1 MKKIILKRLSKKILK
16 NIEIHNKLLNLNNVI
31 FKSINQIS
39 KSLKNNGKIMLCGNG
54 GSAADAQHLA
64 AEFLVRLR
72 PKVNR
77 KPLPAITLAQDPST
91 ITAVSNDYD
100 FKYLFSRNL
109 RALAKK
115 NDVLIAISTS
125 GNSKNII
132 EVLKEAKKLKIKSIA
147 LLGCGGGIAKKF
159 TDYPI
164 VVESNNTASIQ
175 ETHIF
180 LGHFIFENVEDIILN
195 RNISS

>member
-1 MKKIILKRLSKKILK
+1 MKKIILKRLSKKILQ
-16 NIEIHNKLLNLNNVI
+16 NIKIHNKLLNLNNVI

-180 LGHFIFENVEDIILN
+180 LGHFIFENVEDILLN

>member
-1 MKKIILKRLSKKILK
+1 MKKIILKRLSKKILQ
-16 NIEIHNKLLNLNNVI
+16 NIEVHNKLVDLNNVI
-31 FKSINQIS
+31 SKSITQIS

-77 KPLPAITLAQDPST
+77 KPLPAITLTQDPST

-180 LGHFIFENVEDIILN
+180 LGHFIFENVEDILLN
-195 RNISS
+195 RNIGS

>member
-1 MKKIILKRLSKKILK
+1 MKKIILKRLSKKILQ

-115 NDVLIAISTS
+115 NDVLIAISTT

>member
-1 MKKIILKRLSKKILK
+1 MKKIILKRLSKKILQ
-16 NIEIHNKLLNLNNVI
+16 NIEVHNKLVDLI
-31 FKSINQIS
+31 SKSITQIS

-77 KPLPAITLAQDPST
+77 KPLPAITLTQDPST

-180 LGHFIFENVEDIILN
+180 LGHFIFENVEDILLN
-195 RNISS
+195 RNIGS

>member
-1 MKKIILKRLSKKILK
+1 MKKIILKRLSNKILQ

>member
-1 MKKIILKRLSKKILK
+1 MKPFILILFVFIIGCQEVPSKNDSKENAI
-16 NIEIHNKLLNLNNVI
+16 IGEWYEIGAWN
-31 FKSINQIS
+31 
-39 KSLKNNGKIMLCGNG
+39 
-54 GSAADAQHLA
+54 
-64 AEFLVRLR
+64 

>member
-1 MKKIILKRLSKKILK
+1 MKKIILKRLSKKILQ

-180 LGHFIFENVEDIILN
+180 LGHFIFENVEDILLN

>member
-1 MKKIILKRLSKKILK
+1 MKKIILKRLSKKILQ
-16 NIEIHNKLLNLNNVI
+16 NIESHNKLLNLNNVI

>member
-1 MKKIILKRLSKKILK
+1 MKKIILKRLSKKILQ

-195 RNISS
+195 RNTSS

>member
-1 MKKIILKRLSKKILK
+1 MKKIILKRLSKKILQ
-16 NIEIHNKLLNLNNVI
+16 NIEVHNKLVDLNNVI
-31 FKSINQIS
+31 SKSITQIS

-77 KPLPAITLAQDPST
+77 KPLPAITLTQDPST

>member
-1 MKKIILKRLSKKILK
+1 MKKIILKRLSKKILQ

>member
-1 MKKIILKRLSKKILK
+1 MKKIILKRLSKKILQ
-16 NIEIHNKLLNLNNVI
+16 NIEIHNKLPNLNNVI